1 MAEASIPDAPH
12 RSPKGLRHGFGI
24 NARQRCAP
32 LRGGCGGEQPCSTNL
47 LYPPTRMAPCYLL
60 TIIFGMHIVLD
71 TSARDLGR
79 GELRFDDLAVGTAGD
94 FLDRHD
100 DPDQEKTR

>member
-1 MAEASIPDAPH
+1 
-12 RSPKGLRHGFGI
+12 
-24 NARQRCAP
+24 
-32 LRGGCGGEQPCSTNL
+32 
-47 LYPPTRMAPCYLL
+47 MAPCYLL